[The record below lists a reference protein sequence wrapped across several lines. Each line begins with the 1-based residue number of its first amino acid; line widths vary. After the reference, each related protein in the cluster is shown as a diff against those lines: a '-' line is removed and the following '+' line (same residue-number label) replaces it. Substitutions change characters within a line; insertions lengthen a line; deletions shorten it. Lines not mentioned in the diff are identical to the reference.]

1 MSKVE
6 YFILLGD
13 IFDFCFGDS
22 RYFQKKYKKIGESL
36 SSLAQKNI
44 NVLFFQGNHEFAIS
58 KLRWRHVQFI
68 EEKTKIITLKHGAKI
83 ALSHGDTLNA
93 PLHYYFYL
101 FIARSK
107 LIHLL
112 IRLMPSKYLDI
123 FTQKFSRYSRKKNK
137 QHKLALEPLILA
149 ANRWLNKLNC
159 CHGVFGHYH
168 IPFCITR
175 TPPKKGYITC
185 LKDWSSPNYLT
196 FDGQK
201 FRHVTIDQL

>member
-1 MSKVE
+1 MSRIIQKSANKNSMQAIIESVIIVSDLHIKETNDTKATLLINLIESIDVSKVE

-137 QHKLALEPLILA
+137 QHK
-149 ANRWLNKLNC
+149 
-159 CHGVFGHYH
+159 
-168 IPFCITR
+168 
-175 TPPKKGYITC
+175 
-185 LKDWSSPNYLT
+185 
-196 FDGQK
+196 
-201 FRHVTIDQL
+201 